1 MVLETATGTTMFSS
15 AKQNARGSQVLLW
28 RGRQGRVG
36 EEALAVHLTSHF
48 FLFSLKGKEWQ
59 PEHALVLSLSNGYT
73 SICPL
78 LSDNLHQNNFIVEM
92 RK

>member
-1 MVLETATGTTMFSS
+1 MVFPLLRDNRIRWFHSCDFIFLDKVCVVLETATGTTMFSS

-48 FLFSLKGKEWQ
+48 FLFS
-59 PEHALVLSLSNGYT
+59 
-73 SICPL
+73 
-78 LSDNLHQNNFIVEM
+78 
-92 RK
+92 

>member
-1 MVLETATGTTMFSS
+1 MERATRKGGGGGTSCSS
-15 AKQNARGSQVLLW
+15 YISFLSFLIK
-28 RGRQGRVG
+28 G
-36 EEALAVHLTSHF
+36 E
-48 FLFSLKGKEWQ
+48 EWQ
-59 PEHALVLSLSNGYT
+59 PEHILVLSLSNGYT